1 MKKFLVAVMFVCLL
15 VDSGNTVRIGIP
27 LVDEE
32 TVFAESVFVIFRE
45 MPGPAE
51 RALISRA
58 AGKSIVRGRR
68 GDVSSERPGKVK
80 YLYTIVPAIAAEL
93 SQAEIAKLKNHPKVD
108 RIEKDVEIFAADA
121 ELDNSWGVA
130 HIGAGYAHDDGTTG
144 AGVKVAV
151 LDSGI
156 DYNHEDLDDNYAG
169 GYDFV
174 NDDNDPM
181 DDNGHG
187 THIAGIIAAEDNGL
201 GVVGV
206 APGVSLYAVKV
217 LNSAAVG
224 HYSNIIAALEWCI
237 DNNVD
242 IANHSY
248 YSVVNPGD
256 TVRFAYS
263 AAYSAGV
270 LHVACAGNEGNVGG
284 TGNNIG
290 YPARWSTVIAVGA
303 TQVTDVRA
311 SFSSTGSQLELSAP
325 GVSVKST
332 LLSGGYGTKTG
343 TSQASPH
350 VAGLAALTLE
360 DNSGFNPGQIRSD
373 MQANATDLG
382 DPNRDYLYG
391 YGLIVAGAPPG
402 APPAA
407 PVAAFSGT
415 PTSGDEPLSVTFTD
429 ASTGTI
435 STWAWVFGDG
445 GTSNAENPGYV
456 YTSAGDYTV
465 VLTATGPGGSDDET
479 KVDYISVTA
488 VAPPPLPVAAFSGT
502 PTSGIEPL
510 TVTFTDTS
518 TNTTSWAWTFGDGES
533 SNVQNPSYEYASQGI
548 YTVSLTA
555 TGPGGSDSE
564 TKANYITVLSPGGVQ
579 AALRVQVSGVP
590 INVTTATITSLTTDR
605 LLSGNDSKVVTSTD
619 LASWVTGTTDRV
631 SIADDG
637 DGTITLSGP
646 QDLATD
652 SSPTFNDVIINE
664 GVWHD
669 VRAYGAVG
677 NGATD
682 DSAAFQ
688 AAIDAASSGGKVY
701 IPPATYNLDSSL
713 LLDDSGITIVGAGA
727 GSVLRFTNA
736 GNGFYLD
743 DSEVINFITIANLTL
758 ETTNAA
764 ATSAI
769 YADGT
774 TFAGIGWKITNVNI
788 QVSGAGVWDYGI
800 RTKNIQ
806 SSAMENVYV
815 APGAGA
821 TCISFET
828 TSNQWDVSGLSCGG
842 SYAVGVNI
850 ASAGISISGSTI
862 QGNISDT
869 AVRVTTGSSHGG
881 AFIGS
886 WIENVGAGDGIDIVS
901 TQAYS
906 ITGNVIAASS
916 GTAILVGNGG
926 TANAISIISN
936 SFDDPVTISATS
948 NRTVMIG
955 NRFFG
960 AGITDNGIRST
971 LLNNHSNTGVYKSD
985 KLNLYDTTMHQVAAA
1000 TNQGLVLN
1008 YELDEGSGT
1017 VIFDSGTSGDF
1028 DATLVGN
1035 ATWVSG
1041 LAGTALDFPGD
1052 GTADYAIVGTPGLD
1066 LAANFTLEVMVNL
1079 DSLGGS
1085 QSFIV
1090 YGYSDGA
1097 WWGNWWI
1104 GLDGVNQ
1111 LLYGFYDDGDTGYR
1125 YTNSDNRG
1133 QLNVF
1138 GHWYHV
1144 VVTYD
1149 GSETKLYVDGELINT
1164 HATGSVTPRGSTNY
1178 VMLGRGTSDTAQ
1190 SYFNGQIEF
1199 ARVYDRVLTAEEIS
1213 SYYLRTAAQKNVTI
1227 TDSYRILGT
1236 DFATELSVVD
1246 DVATFTGALGAPTL
1260 NTGEGDNELFD
1271 MDQNVQTSDTPQFL
1285 RLGLGVA
1292 ADDEHEIFSD
1302 GTTLFDYTA
1311 GSDSAVNY
1319 TVHQVDLHVADLDAD
1334 SLLHVLH
1341 VTAAGTTSGEVAVI
1355 GTYPR
1360 VQVIHQH
1367 LGTFV
1372 TLNQTNYAAR
1382 WPSGGGWTAG
1392 IDGIQIFVADN
1403 DTILIGS
1410 GNKFDA
1416 LEVLFGG
1423 GGVVASK
1430 DLKPDFEYYDTGT
1443 TWQPFVP
1450 ADGTAGFI
1458 SDGVISFDPNDFTN
1472 WKSNYNPGGGGAGY
1486 FIRII
1491 RTRNPPLTPPTPTTI
1506 KILASTFYGWDENAD
1521 LTINDIA
1528 AVDATVTGNLIL
1540 GAPTSHTV
1548 TISGFDAA
1556 ESLTADITGVFSSDP
1571 RIVFIEVYSSSD
1583 PGTDENMLFTLGFYR
1598 TGSFNAE
1605 DLIVQYV
1612 FNITYTETDGGVTA
1626 GQSTDTVD
1634 TTAGLTKDDWI
1645 IWLEDDEY
1653 SILTAVPTATG
1664 ITFAPV
1670 AADDKA
1676 DDTGVSRVTRI
1687 VTDFKYED
1695 ADESDEIHIMGTTAA
1710 IPNAAWD
1717 VKVTIRVE

>member
-1 MKKFLVAVMFVCLL
+1 MKKLAFLVAVMFVCLL

-68 GDVSSERPGKVK
+68 GDVSSERPGRVK

-144 AGVKVAV
+144 LGVKVAV

-174 NDDNDPM
+174 NDDNDPI

-187 THIAGIIAAEDNGL
+187 THVAGIIAAEDNGL

-206 APGVSLYAVKV
+206 APGASLYAVKV

-237 DNNVD
+237 ANNID

-415 PTSGDEPLSVTFTD
+415 PTSGNEPLTVTFTD

-445 GTSNAENPGYV
+445 GTANAENPVYV

-502 PTSGIEPL
+502 PRSGIEPL

-564 TKANYITVLSPGGVQ
+564 TKTNYITVLNPGGVM

-631 SIADDG
+631 SIADNG

-677 NGATD
+677 NGSTD

-688 AAIDAASSGGKVY
+688 AAIDAAGGKVY
-701 IPPATYNLDSSL
+701 IPPATYNLASSL
-713 LLDDSGITIVGAGA
+713 LLDDGGVTIVGAGA

-743 DSEVINFITIANLTL
+743 DSEVINFITIANLTIQ
-758 ETTNAA
+758 TTNAA

-806 SSAMENVYV
+806 SSAIENVYI

-828 TSNQWDVSGLSCGG
+828 TSNQWDVSGISCGG
-842 SYAVGVNI
+842 SYAVGVFI
-850 ASAGISISGSTI
+850 GSTGINISGSTI

-869 AVRVTTGSSHGG
+869 AIRVNTGSGQGGVFTGSH
-881 AFIGS
+881 
-886 WIENVGAGDGIDIVS
+886 IENVGAGDGIDIIA

-906 ITGNVIAASS
+906 ISGNIVGASS

-926 TANAISIISN
+926 TANGISIISN

-948 NRTVMIG
+948 NRVVVIG

-971 LLNNHSNTGVYKSD
+971 LLNNHANTGIYKPD
-985 KLNLYDTTMHQVAAA
+985 KLNLYDTAMHQVAAA

-1017 VIFDSGTSGDF
+1017 TIFDSGMNGKY
-1028 DATLVGN
+1028 DATFNGN
-1035 ATWVSG
+1035 VTWVTG
-1041 LAGTALDFPGD
+1041 LAGSALDFPG
-1052 GTADYAIVGTPGLD
+1052 VGAQDWTEITVALD
-1066 LAANFTLEVMVNL
+1066 LSANFTIEVMVNVDGL
-1079 DSLGGS
+1079 PIS
-1085 QSFIV
+1085 QGSFI
-1090 YGYSDGA
+1090 YGRTGA
-1097 WWGNWWI
+1097 WYGNWHI
-1104 GLDGVNQ
+1104 GLMDGSAQVR
-1111 LLYGFYDDGDTGYR
+1111 YGFTDSTNTEYR
-1125 YTNSDNRG
+1125 YTTTDERSS
-1133 QLNVF
+1133 LNDYD
-1138 GHWYHV
+1138 HWYHV
-1144 VVTYD
+1144 VFTYD
-1149 GSETKLYVDGELINT
+1149 GSSSRLYVDGELIET
-1164 HATGSVTPRGSTNY
+1164 QATGSVTPRATTVN
-1178 VMLGRGTSDTAQ
+1178 VQLGRGPGPDGQ
-1190 SYFNGQIEF
+1190 NYFNGQMEF
-1199 ARVYDRVLTAEEIS
+1199 ARIYNRALTAQEIS
-1213 SYYLRTAAQKNVTI
+1213 SYYLRTAAQNNVTI
-1227 TDSYRILGT
+1227 TDSFRIVGTDLNTDFSIIDDVLKHGDGTNYTQIAADGTITLFGTAMVEKYLVIGVGELRKGGGVPDEGVIGTFPVLLFDDAATEGTHYTLHLPVDWVDGTDLNLAIYWCPTTDDSGKQVSWEIDWEARAHAVGAAGEILGAGSANIPIHDDT
-1236 DFATELSVVD
+1236 YAGANNAQETGYATISGGSL
-1246 DVATFTGALGAPTL
+1246 
-1260 NTGEGDNELFD
+1260 
-1271 MDQNVQTSDTPQFL
+1271 
-1285 RLGLGVA
+1285 A
-1292 ADDEHEIFSD
+1292 ADDSIGLFIYRDHDD
-1302 GTTLFDYTA
+1302 GD
-1311 GSDSAVNY
+1311 NY
-1319 TVHQVDLHVADLDAD
+1319 GQDVALI
-1334 SLLHVLH
+1334 HI
-1341 VTAAGTTSGEVAVI
+1341 EVK
-1355 GTYPR
+1355 Y
-1360 VQVIHQH
+1360 
-1367 LGTFV
+1367 
-1372 TLNQTNYAAR
+1372 
-1382 WPSGGGWTAG
+1382 
-1392 IDGIQIFVADN
+1392 
-1403 DTILIGS
+1403 
-1410 GNKFDA
+1410 
-1416 LEVLFGG
+1416 
-1423 GGVVASK
+1423 
-1430 DLKPDFEYYDTGT
+1430 
-1443 TWQPFVP
+1443 
-1450 ADGTAGFI
+1450 I
-1458 SDGVISFDPNDFTN
+1458 SDRWG
-1472 WKSNYNPGGGGAGY
+1472 
-1486 FIRII
+1486 
-1491 RTRNPPLTPPTPTTI
+1491 
-1506 KILASTFYGWDENAD
+1506 E
-1521 LTINDIA
+1521 
-1528 AVDATVTGNLIL
+1528 
-1540 GAPTSHTV
+1540 
-1548 TISGFDAA
+1548 
-1556 ESLTADITGVFSSDP
+1556 
-1571 RIVFIEVYSSSD
+1571 
-1583 PGTDENMLFTLGFYR
+1583 
-1598 TGSFNAE
+1598 
-1605 DLIVQYV
+1605 
-1612 FNITYTETDGGVTA
+1612 
-1626 GQSTDTVD
+1626 
-1634 TTAGLTKDDWI
+1634 
-1645 IWLEDDEY
+1645 
-1653 SILTAVPTATG
+1653 
-1664 ITFAPV
+1664 
-1670 AADDKA
+1670 
-1676 DDTGVSRVTRI
+1676 
-1687 VTDFKYED
+1687 
-1695 ADESDEIHIMGTTAA
+1695 
-1710 IPNAAWD
+1710 
-1717 VKVTIRVE
+1717 